1 MKNHSALCGI
11 IFCMCMLISGCS
23 VPDNPIYT
31 TEAVE
36 TTEMSEESAIP
47 MAYSEYVNDAGAEYI
62 LMDGTLYGRGN
73 NFLGF
78 FGPDTAQVYE
88 EWTQLTDIQNIIHI
102 EAACG
107 GIAFLTETG
116 DVYAFGMSEGL
127 FTPLDLNNE
136 GQIVSSPRLISQDCV
151 YMSLG
156 VRFILL
162 LKPDN
167 TLWFMGESK
176 NGQSTKVE
184 DYIFTPRKIAENV
197 LSIKAF
203 GYTSAWID
211 ESYSLYLCGDNSY
224 GQIGNGHE
232 GTGLP
237 TLYEDIVSE
246 PFLALENCK
255 EISITDDYHI
265 RAKTKDG
272 KLYTW
277 GGKYGNTPK
286 VSG

>member
-23 VPDNPIYT
+23 VPDDPIYT

-36 TTEMSEESAIP
+36 TTETTEESTIS
-47 MAYSEYVNDAGAEYI
+47 MAYSEYVNDTGAEYI
-62 LMDGTLYGRGN
+62 LMDGMLYGRGN
-73 NFLGF
+73 NLLGF
-78 FGPDTAQVYE
+78 FGPDTSQVYE

-136 GQIVSSPRLISQDCV
+136 GQIISSPRLISQDCV

-162 LKPDN
+162 LKSDN

-197 LSIKAF
+197 LSMKAF
-203 GYTSAWID
+203 FYTSAWID
-211 ESYSLYLCGDNSY
+211 ASYSLYLCGDNSH

-255 EISITDDYHI
+255 EISVTDDYHI
-265 RAKTKDG
+265 HAKTKDG

-277 GGKYGNTPK
+277 GGKYGNSPK